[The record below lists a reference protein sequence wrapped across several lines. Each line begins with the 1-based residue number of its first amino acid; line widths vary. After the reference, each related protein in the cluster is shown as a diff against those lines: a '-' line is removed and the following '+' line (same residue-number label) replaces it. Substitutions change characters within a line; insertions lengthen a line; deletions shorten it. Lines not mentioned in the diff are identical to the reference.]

1 MTNLFKRFFT
11 HKSKFLLIILCLLGM
26 VFSYSCSCRDNPYEP
41 PPPTPTPSGNSN
53 AFIPIANKI
62 YNATNSSLIASEDG
76 TTKTEIKIKFKED
89 NAHNIK
95 NAKLI
100 KTADTNGIEVTGA
113 SYDFGNSSFGFTAD
127 DLKTMLDKM
136 DSKTAPATNILTLTF
151 EVTTDDTT
159 TTNTKATVE
168 DVKVEIIKTQKFG
181 DDANIIKKIIEG
193 LGNNITAGKRVQFDF
208 TKGAELDRI
217 ELENKDTSGREG
229 TDNNAAEFLDDIING
244 NNTAIKKNTDYKK
257 YFDEVKESIIGEVD
271 GNSTK
276 LNFKL
281 TFTPKNIYDMTL
293 LTYTIK
299 LENGSGGKW
308 NK

>member
-11 HKSKFLLIILCLLGM
+11 HKSKFLLIIISLLGLA
-26 VFSYSCSCRDNPYEP
+26 FSYSCSCRDNPYEP

-62 YNATNSSLIASEDG
+62 YNATNSTLIASEDG

-100 KTADTNGIEVTGA
+100 KTVDTNGTEVIGA
-113 SYDFGNSSFGFTAD
+113 SYDFGSLSFGFTAA
-127 DLKTMLDKM
+127 DLKTMLGKM
-136 DSKTAPATNILTLTF
+136 DSTKAPATNILTLTF
-151 EVTTDDTT
+151 ELTTDDE
-159 TTNTKATVE
+159 TTNKNATVE

-181 DDANIIKKIIEG
+181 DDADILKKIIEG
-193 LGNNITAGKRVQFDF
+193 LGSGFSANGKIDFDF
-208 TKGAELDRI
+208 
-217 ELENKDTSGREG
+217 S
-229 TDNNAAEFLDDIING
+229 NNAGLQLIEVSNTKSKNGTRDASASDFIDDMLNI

-257 YFDEVKESIIGEVD
+257 YFDDVKYDEPNVTGSSPNLTI
-271 GNSTK
+271 
-276 LNFKL
+276 KL

-293 LTYTIK
+293 TSYTIR
-299 LENGSGGKW
+299 LDNGDAGNWIK
-308 NK
+308 